1 MIIFQQTILKLLL
14 YFSVEIIGRIIS
26 NPAKSLVSTSLA
38 SMLEGVVSYLE
49 AASLESV
56 DEGVSSLS
64 KLGSC

>member
-1 MIIFQQTILKLLL
+1 M
-14 YFSVEIIGRIIS
+14 EIIGRIIS

-64 KLGSC
+64 TTGSC